1 MTINDDSCES
11 VREMLVDYNDGE
23 LEVDQAAEVSR
34 HLAACPFCREG
45 LQDLRDS
52 LKLAQEIWHEAA
64 ADLEDVQIAFPPA
77 KRPIV
82 LRRLAAVAACL
93 ALAVGLTVSIWSY
106 YTRQTP
112 GPLATL
118 QVPSA
123 VRAARLIER
132 EAASAKLAAS
142 AQILAD
148 SPGGQQFAASAFQY
162 LAQTY
167 PQTTMGKQALN
178 KISSN

>member
-1 MTINDDSCES
+1 MNDDSCES
-11 VREMLVDYNDGE
+11 VREMLVDYDDGQ
-23 LEVDQAAEVSR
+23 LKANQVAEVSR
-34 HLAACPFCREG
+34 HLAACPFCRQE

-52 LKLAQEIWHEAA
+52 LKLAREIWNEAA
-64 ADLEDVQIAFPPA
+64 VNVEDVQIAFPPA

-93 ALAVGLTVSIWSY
+93 ALAVGLTVLVWLSG
-106 YTRQTP
+106 TP
-112 GPLATL
+112 GTPP
-118 QVPSA
+118 PSA
-123 VRAARLIER
+123 IAQISPAARAARLIER

-148 SPGGQQFAASAFQY
+148 SPGGQQFASAAFQY

>member
-1 MTINDDSCES
+1 MSKKSCEF
-11 VREMLVDYNDGE
+11 VREILIEYDDGE
-23 LEVDQAAEVSR
+23 LKAKQAAEVAQ
-34 HLAACPFCREG
+34 HLAACALCREE

-52 LKLAQEIWHEAA
+52 LKLARDVWHESAVNI
-64 ADLEDVQIAFPPA
+64 EDIPITLASA

-93 ALAVGLTVSIWSY
+93 ALAVGLTVLIWTSR
-106 YTRQTP
+106 TRQTP
-112 GPLATL
+112 GPLATV
-118 QVPSA
+118 QVPPA

-148 SPGGQQFAASAFQY
+148 SPGGQEFASAAFQY

-167 PQTTMGKQALN
+167 PQTAMGKQALN